1 MEMYPILFFGFHSI
15 LFLARQRS
23 RLHIACTILS
33 VRWSSV
39 SNNNVKSTHL
49 FPFSKC
55 KNVRCGRQST
65 NFKLHK
71 NDANHNINS
80 GNEETV
86 MKLNRKQLFSS
97 RTKRTTEKK
106 QQQKYVSSSFH
117 LCKVSRSF
125 LPFLLADSL
134 LSRTFYFF
142 FIFGRLSAAAYAKNR
157 LRTLCINV
165 SVLFFPR
172 SLLFFSIC

>member
-1 MEMYPILFFGFHSI
+1 MEMYPILFCGFHSI

-23 RLHIACTILS
+23 RLHIACTILI

-39 SNNNVKSTHL
+39 SNNNVNSTHL

-55 KNVRCGRQST
+55 TNVRCGRQST

-80 GNEETV
+80 GNEETA

-134 LSRTFYFF
+134 LSRTFFYFWQTV
-142 FIFGRLSAAAYAKNR
+142 GCCVRQKSASDFVYK
-157 LRTLCINV
+157 CV
-165 SVLFFPR
+165 CSFFPR